1 MPTMKM
7 RNIFCLCCLALVAGY
22 LPAQNTERTQPNTV
36 DTRIQRAVAAVSADR
51 LQASDLALVNF
62 GTRHTLGTN
71 LPPEK
76 KAGVVQAQEWL
87 TAQLQ
92 RLAAQCQGCLEV
104 KTHTSTEGPS
114 ARIPQ
119 PTKLVTVYAVQK
131 GSDAEASKRVI
142 LICAHYDTIA
152 MARMNDPEAPA
163 PGANDD
169 GSGTSLVLEAARV
182 LSQQK
187 FPATIVYAIFP
198 GEEQGL
204 FGSKSFARSMARGW
218 KLEAVLS
225 NDIVGGDNTREQQG
239 LARVFSEGIP
249 AQLLAEGQ
257 MLGENDVPG
266 LRRLRLLGAE
276 SDSPSRQLARYI
288 ASEVVRYLPESS
300 VQPKLVFRQD
310 RFLRGGD
317 HTSFNEQGI
326 AAVRITEFAE
336 NYDHQHQLPRVENG
350 IEYGDLL
357 KFVNFEYLAGVTR
370 LNVATAGLLAAAPA
384 APAEVKLRTKELV
397 NSSTLHWAASP
408 DGLATGYEVLYRDTT
423 SAQWEKVIPAGSQF
437 EITIPYSKDNGV
449 FAVRAYDADGH
460 RSLPVYPLPE
470 R

>member
-1 MPTMKM
+1 MPKM
-7 RNIFCLCCLALVAGY
+7 EAKNLFSVCCMVLVAGY
-22 LPAQNTERTQPNTV
+22 ALAQNAGSPPSAL
-36 DTRIQRAVAAVSADR
+36 DSRIQQAVSAVSAER

-62 GTRHTLGTN
+62 GNRHTLGTS

-76 KAGVVQAQEWL
+76 KAGIVQASQWL

-92 RLAAQCQGCLEV
+92 QLAEQCHGCLEV
-104 KTHTSTEGPS
+104 RSHSSTEGPS

-119 PTKLVTVYAVQK
+119 PTKLVNVYAVQK
-131 GSDAEASKRVI
+131 GSDPEASKRVI

-187 FPATIVYAIFP
+187 FPATIVYALFA

-204 FGSKSFARSMARGW
+204 FGSKSFATMVARSW

-225 NDIVGGDNTREQQG
+225 NDIVGGDNTRHQQG
-239 LARVFSEGIP
+239 LARIFSEGIP
-249 AQLLAEGQ
+249 ANLFSEGQ
-257 MLGENDVPG
+257 VTGGSDVPG

-288 ASEVVRYLPESS
+288 ASDVTPYLAGSN
-300 VQPKLVFRQD
+300 VQPKLIFRQD

-317 HTSFNEQGI
+317 HSSFNEQGF
-326 AAVRITEFAE
+326 AAVRITEFEE
-336 NYDHQHQLPRVENG
+336 NFDHQHQLPRMENG
-350 IEYGDLL
+350 IEYGDLP
-357 KFVNFEYLAGVTR
+357 KFVDFEYLAGVTR
-370 LNVATAGLLAAAPA
+370 LNVAAVALLAAAPA
-384 APAEVKLRTKELV
+384 PPVEVKLQTKELV
-397 NSSTLHWAASP
+397 NSSTLHWLASP
-408 DGLATGYEVLYRDTT
+408 DGRATGYEVLYRDTT
-423 SAQWEKVIPAGSQF
+423 SPQWEKVLPAGAQLQ
-437 EITIPYSKDNGV
+437 ITVPYSKDNVV
-449 FAVRAYDADGH
+449 FAVRAYDANGH
-460 RSLPVYPLPE
+460 RSLPVYPTPE